1 MNVPTTID
9 AGAWLG
15 KYLEGANG
23 DTDLARSMLGAFAEA
38 IMSAQASMQCN
49 AAYGER
55 TSDRENSR
63 NGYRTRPW
71 DTRVGTIELNVP
83 KLRRGVY
90 NPEVLLQPTPA
101 RRAGARGGDL
111 PGLRRGSLHS
121 TRRRPRQ
128 SHGHRRD
135 E

>member
-15 KYLEGANG
+15 KYLEGAHG
-23 DTDLARSMLGAFAEA
+23 DTDLARAMLGAFAEA

-55 TSDRENSR
+55 SPERENSR

-71 DTRVGTIELNVP
+71 DTRVGTI
-83 KLRRGVY
+83 
-90 NPEVLLQPTPA
+90 
-101 RRAGARGGDL
+101 
-111 PGLRRGSLHS
+111 
-121 TRRRPRQ
+121 
-128 SHGHRRD
+128 
-135 E
+135 